1 MVDAGKITLRIEVD
15 ARDFQRLLKGSTKD
29 LTKFKQEVENTTPS
43 MKELGDSATTTA
55 VRFQTLTQGTINLVT
70 SFTQAYTSISN
81 LQKAKTSLQAAAVGV
96 ERAIDLQRRKQFM
109 LNEEMAKA
117 APNMKKVELLTNELA
132 TAHDDLAVKQQRVKD
147 QADQVNDTYI
157 LFALNIA
164 NVGFSAVQTGV
175 SMVKMAKGVSVA
187 DAASKIFN
195 KTTGKWTLIALAA
208 LAAWEGLS
216 YAIGSF
222 NKELGESMSILNN
235 VSKLM
240 DQFTGAA
247 DITLDHYEDKI
258 SGVNTSTRD
267 FENSWKSMT
276 NTVKQETDAQ
286 STLVKHWERQYKRSV
301 ANIQIEMGKQKQLN
315 SAPGG
320 TQGNFPNAQ
329 QGVEVRVQ
337 ETEKKVKSLF
347 DYIFPNIPGAYAET
361 HIEQQKHKQDD
372 NVYPAL
378 RTFASVQGTYVNPKI
393 PLYQFYEDARDY
405 RRERKFQHSMTLGVS
420 GAATPLTIEGMLL
433 GTTSRQ
439 VQSGK
444 AEMQGPIYN
453 PPQDRIERFLEH
465 AEGLP
470 DVPSEAE
477 RIQLEINKKK
487 VFQQE
492 LVDIYETNQGNVT
505 YSWYTAS
512 GNVALEIID
521 LETELD
527 ALTQR
532 NPKIKKQKPKSKDE
546 RNQEFLATFI
556 DENTPSYQ
564 LRLGSMSSQK
574 RGLFK
579 QRTAK
584 LKQIALEKF
593 AKENFQRTYTF
604 GTQTFTT
611 GKTSKRTG
619 TGVFYAGIGGKVIA
633 GMQNIMGGTFG
644 MGNRRLG
651 TSEGNMIE
659 ALRRAQMATIDPTAR
674 RQTTNIDVSG
684 FEVDRGQAN
693 AAQLAAYMGGASSLS
708 EVRGSTRWD
717 KRNAQVI
724 ADRRRQLDI
733 RDANENALRFGG
745 RLREGMTV
753 WDEGAVIGGYGSR
766 AAYSKAAK
774 ATFYAAVDEAVRI
787 GNFFGIVRGKSYGRS
802 GRRSQNTLIKNTMEE
817 ITGALSLAG
826 LGYTTINTRL
836 GSRPDQWEIIKLQ
849 RDMAETR
856 AFNQNQ
862 LAKARQ
868 INLLQQQY
876 GLSGFTGTTMSL
888 DALTDRV
895 AMEDEKMAALGLT
908 RSQAIGI
915 VAAQGRGRQEIE
927 DRLRFSEQL
936 EAMSSGTSPL

>member
-15 ARDFQRLLKGSTKD
+15 AKEFQRLMKGSTKD
-29 LTKFKQEVENTTPS
+29 LSKFKEEVDRTEPS
-43 MKELGDSATTTA
+43 MKKLGDSATTTA

-175 SMVKMAKGVSVA
+175 SMAKMAQGIKLATVA
-187 DAASKIFN
+187 STAFNAVTSKYTI
-195 KTTGKWTLIALAA
+195 IALTAI
-208 LAAWEGLS
+208 AAWEGLS
-216 YAIGSF
+216 MVIRIF
-222 NKELGESMSILNN
+222 NKDLGESMSIISN
-235 VSKLM
+235 VTNLM
-240 DQFTGAA
+240 NQFTGAS
-247 DITLDHYEDKI
+247 DITLDHYDSKI
-258 SGVNTSTRD
+258 SGVTQSTTE

-276 NTVKQETDAQ
+276 STVKKETNEQ
-286 STLVKHWERQYKRSV
+286 NKLVFAWKQQYRQHL
-301 ANIQIEMGKQKQLN
+301 NDMKQQMAGMDIHVPSL
-315 SAPGG
+315 GG
-320 TQGNFPNAQ
+320 SQANFPKAQ
-329 QGVEVRVQ
+329 QGIEVKVQ
-337 ETEKKVKSLF
+337 KTEKKVDSLF
-347 DYIFPNIPGAYAET
+347 DYIFPNVPSAHAET
-361 HIEQQKHKQDD
+361 HIEQQIHKQDNNVFVPDPNLTQTLKFPAGNITVPANMQQQYAAQGGVFEYTTQEKADKLKAWKAQMLAEGKGDPERQKLLHYEPYPVYTSKPNMFMQAYTQGKTVEQLKYEQEENRIQGQRFKILQEIEQVQNAMVQWQDDDGQLSPLLKQKFAGELARLD
-372 NVYPAL
+372 NQL
-378 RTFASVQGTYVNPKI
+378 I
-393 PLYQFYEDARDY
+393 PLDNQLFNLQNPSVTKPPVVGEP
-405 RRERKFQHSMTLGVS
+405 S
-420 GAATPLTIEGMLL
+420 TPVI
-433 GTTSRQ
+433 
-439 VQSGK
+439 
-444 AEMQGPIYN
+444 P
-453 PPQDRIERFLEH
+453 
-465 AEGLP
+465 
-470 DVPSEAE
+470 
-477 RIQLEINKKK
+477 
-487 VFQQE
+487 
-492 LVDIYETNQGNVT
+492 
-505 YSWYTAS
+505 
-512 GNVALEIID
+512 
-521 LETELD
+521 ETER
-527 ALTQR
+527 QR
-532 NPKIKKQKPKSKDE
+532 RKREHEEAKAARKNTMRYYTSIFKSKTKPKAISFTIGSDGRYSMNTTISK
-546 RNQEFLATFI
+546 
-556 DENTPSYQ
+556 
-564 LRLGSMSSQK
+564 G
-574 RGLFK
+574 
-579 QRTAK
+579 
-584 LKQIALEKF
+584 IA
-593 AKENFQRTYTF
+593 Y
-604 GTQTFTT
+604 G
-611 GKTSKRTG
+611 
-619 TGVFYAGIGGKVIA
+619 GIGGLQMAMSRSK
-633 GMQNIMGGTFG
+633 GGTFG
-644 MGNRRLG
+644 MGNRMLG
-651 TSEGNMIE
+651 TREGNMIE
-659 ALRRAQMATIDPTAR
+659 ALRWQQMATIDPTAR